1 MYVIEGTNIYEIKDD
16 AVPPHTPKPYLI
28 TGSGG
33 SYNAIAAYNGYL
45 FAYESNTKRLKM
57 YKLNNTGT
65 AVIPPVYQTVQDP
78 LKDIIPITGVPSM
91 GDPAITHKSGKCQ
104 DMFAYGNKVYI
115 VFTIDAPYDASE
127 AFYGGVLEY
136 TYTENGSMTE
146 SGRYGFGR
154 MKSYRKFGPSPQTA
168 VYKFEGEPKDRFYG
182 ARRIIGFE
190 DGVLY
195 IADDGAIFSSINGV
209 QVYTVYPNINRIA
222 KLDTR
227 SGTLT
232 FENTDATWYRQWR

>member
-1 MYVIEGTNIYEIKDD
+1 MSSGSTLYEIDNNGNLMP
-16 AVPPHTPKPYLI
+16 VI
-28 TGSGG
+28 GSAGTIKA
-33 SYNAIAAYNGYL
+33 SAAYNGYL
-45 FAYESNTKRLKM
+45 FVYSSLPAGGQLQMYRL
-57 YKLNNTGT
+57 TGT
-65 AVIPPVYQTVQDP
+65 PPALVGTLPQDP
-78 LKDIIPITGVPSM
+78 LKDIIPITGDPSM
-91 GDPAITHKSGKCQ
+91 GDPAITHKSGECQ

-115 VFTIDAPYDASE
+115 VFTIDAPYDGSK

-136 TYTENGSMTE
+136 TYTENGHMTE

-195 IADDGAIFSSINGV
+195 IADDGAIFSSINGA
-209 QVYTVYPNINRIA
+209 QGYTVYPNINRIA

-232 FENTDATWYRQWR
+232 FENTDAKWYREWR